1 MLCTSIKGYKGS
13 PRIKRAAVLF
23 NTHGFI
29 DARHA
34 MLAVGYT
41 PEEASIKEKRRT
53 IRRCA
58 DRMKNHQNQQTS
70 MIINHLQ
77 VWWLQI

>member
-1 MLCTSIKGYKGS
+1 MLRTSIKGYKGS

-41 PEEASIKEKRRT
+41 PEESRVKEKRRT
-53 IRRCA
+53 IHPPPPPPHPIW
-58 DRMKNHQNQQTS
+58 MWK
-70 MIINHLQ
+70 I
-77 VWWLQI
+77 